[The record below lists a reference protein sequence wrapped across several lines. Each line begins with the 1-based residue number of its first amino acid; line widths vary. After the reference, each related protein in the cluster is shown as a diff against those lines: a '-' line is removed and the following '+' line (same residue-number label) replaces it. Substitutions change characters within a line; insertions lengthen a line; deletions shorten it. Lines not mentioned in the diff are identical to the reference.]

1 MCRRKHLLY
10 RGQLDHKTLHLEV
23 EHWCHLGVWCPKAL
37 SSSKSFVFVKI
48 VWNVL
53 QIIYSSYIYKQ
64 TNKQKA
70 MWDTATLLNHRLSHD
85 TLPSCLQSLCSA
97 KRTSDWL
104 LPKISALKG
113 FSQPDVPQN
122 SRPSH
127 LKFKQEVNMQ
137 HSFTSCWDSEA
148 AVYKLNR
155 RRPGQTMTLL
165 PLSCCWFLNKRMTQ
179 TRNKLRQQGDRETY
193 KKISNSTWMCMKVKL
208 SVWQERFPKKIK
220 KILWFE
226 LMNCAESNKRD
237 KHVKME
243 CKW

>member
-1 MCRRKHLLY
+1 
-10 RGQLDHKTLHLEV
+10 
-23 EHWCHLGVWCPKAL
+23 
-37 SSSKSFVFVKI
+37 
-48 VWNVL
+48 
-53 QIIYSSYIYKQ
+53 
-64 TNKQKA
+64 

-113 FSQPDVPQN
+113 FSQPDVSQN

-137 HSFTSCWDSEA
+137 HSFTSCWDSKA

-155 RRPGQTMTLL
+155 RRPGRTMTLL
-165 PLSCCWFLNKRMTQ
+165 PLSCCWFLYKRMMQ
-179 TRNKLRQQGDRETY
+179 TGKQTLATGWSWDLWKTTRGE
-193 KKISNSTWMCMKVKL
+193 ISNSTWMCMKVKL
-208 SVWQERFPKKIK
+208 RVWQERFPKKK

-237 KHVKME
+237 KHIKMQ